1 MPLRAEVAPF
11 VSPIRLD
18 QKLEDFFLLNLEVNS
33 SAFFSTL
40 SAVLLNWESSASI
53 IQRTVPP

>member
-11 VSPIRLD
+11 VSPTRLD
-18 QKLEDFFLLNLEVNS
+18 QKLEDFFLLNLEVTS

-40 SAVLLNWESSASI
+40 S
-53 IQRTVPP
+53 TV